1 MKSKGINKKAV
12 KAHITHKQ
20 MVDQVLEDVDE
31 VGCKMSHFVSK
42 KCDMCLE
49 YVYKRA
55 LINYED
61 KRYWLD
67 SIYSLPY
74 GHPWIEEVASG
85 KSSISDVVK
94 RLQGNDE
101 YEYMLNAEKFD
112 IMRKEVEQN
121 EDKLLNISFSKL
133 YDNIEVIDK
142 RCKTDVTK
150 DDLITVK
157 NNDDAI
163 MILNMIN
170 QEDDYEEEF

>member
-1 MKSKGINKKAV
+1 MY
-12 KAHITHKQ
+12 
-20 MVDQVLEDVDE
+20 
-31 VGCKMSHFVSK
+31 
-42 KCDMCLE
+42 LE

-74 GHPWIEEVASG
+74 GHPWIEEITSG
-85 KSSISDVVK
+85 RLSINDVIK

-101 YEYMLNAEKFD
+101 YEYKLNAEKFD
-112 IMRKEVEQN
+112 MMRKEVQEN

-133 YDNIEVIDK
+133 DDNIKVIDK
-142 RCKTDVTK
+142 RCKVDVTK
-150 DDLITVK
+150 DDLITLK
-157 NNDDAI
+157 NNDDAM

-170 QEDDYEEEF
+170 QDDICHK